1 VSTPVAARRAGA
13 VLVLVSLT
21 AAAATVVVF
30 ADAGPSGTR
39 RAAANGPGPEAA
51 SAVILA
57 RGEEVYRS
65 HCQACH
71 GRSGEGGV
79 APKFEDGSAVARFPD
94 VEDQVE
100 FVLEGSRDGEPY
112 GEGGEGSGGMP
123 GWERVLSEAEVR
135 AVVAYER
142 SR

>member
-1 VSTPVAARRAGA
+1 MSASLVARRTGVALA
-13 VLVLVSLT
+13 MASL
-21 AAAATVVVF
+21 AAAVVTITAF
-30 ADAGPSGTR
+30 ADAGPAGTG
-39 RAAANGPGPEAA
+39 RAGVNGPGPEAA
-51 SAVILA
+51 PAATLA
-57 RGEEVYRS
+57 RGEEVYRA

-79 APKFEDGSAVARFPD
+79 APKFADGSAVARFPE

-112 GEGGEGSGGMP
+112 GQGGEGTGGMP

>member
-1 VSTPVAARRAGA
+1 MSASLVARRAGA
-13 VLVLVSLT
+13 VLALASI
-21 AAAATVVVF
+21 AAAVVIITAF
-30 ADAGPSGTR
+30 ADAGPAGTER
-39 RAAANGPGPEAA
+39 GGTSGPGPEAA
-51 SAVILA
+51 PAATLA
-57 RGEEVYRS
+57 RGETVYRA

-71 GRSGEGGV
+71 GRGGEGGV
-79 APKFEDGSAVARFPD
+79 APKFADGSAVARFAE

-112 GEGGEGSGGMP
+112 GKGGEGTGGMP
-123 GWERVLSEAEVR
+123 GWRRVLSEAEVR